1 MLLLRR
7 LLLPPHAAHR
17 HRRAGCYILRPWSF
31 AIWDEIKNFFDG
43 EIRKLGVQVRPR
55 IAAPRSSE
63 CSTAQQWRQWRQR
76 SDVEAG
82 DVEEAEDV
90 AKSRSQRP

>member
-1 MLLLRR
+1 LLLLRW

-55 IAAPRSSE
+55 TAAPRSSE
-63 CSTAQQWRQWRQR
+63 CSTAQQWRQR

-82 DVEEAEDV
+82 DVEEAEVV